1 MVPDVAD
8 SPIPCKTDEA
18 IAANKEGRRNWKITL
33 LESITPAS
41 LTFLLSRVW
50 EREERK
56 PTVNPIAVAAPGL

>member
-1 MVPDVAD
+1 MVALVAD
-8 SPIPCKTDEA
+8 CPIPCKTDEA
-18 IAANKEGRRNWKITL
+18 IAAKNEGRMNWKITL

-41 LTFLLSRVW
+41 LIFLLSLVW